1 MQYKIVTLQE
11 KTVAGLSART
21 NNLSPQM
28 GEVIGGL
35 WKSFY
40 GEDCYPAVKNKVG
53 GSSFGIYTDYDDD
66 EKGDYTVLAACEISA
81 VDGLPEG
88 VVVRKIPSG
97 KYAEFSITGEM
108 DTQAQLAEINRLW
121 QEIWKMKLDRSFVCD
136 FEEYRSADPKNA
148 DVRVYVGLN

>member
-11 KTVAGLSART
+11 KTVAGLSSRT

-88 VVVRKIPSG
+88 VVGKVRRVFNNG
-97 KYAEFSITGEM
+97 RNGYAGSACG
-108 DTQAQLAEINRLW
+108 DKQALAGNMEN
-121 QEIWKMKLDRSFVCD
+121 E
-136 FEEYRSADPKNA
+136 A
-148 DVRVYVGLN
+148 

>member
-28 GEVIGGL
+28 GEIIGRL
-35 WKSFY
+35 WKDFY
-40 GEDCYPAVKNKVG
+40 SEDCYPAIKNKVG
-53 GSSFGIYTDYDDD
+53 GSSFGIYTDYADD
-66 EKGDYTVLAACEISA
+66 EKGDYTVLAACEVSA
-81 VDGLPEG
+81 VEDLPKG

-108 DTQAQLAEINRLW
+108 DMQAQFAEINKLW
-121 QEIWKMKLDRSFVCD
+121 QEIWQMKLDRNFVCD

-148 DVRVYVGLN
+148 DVHVYIGLN